1 MTRRISPELLAAGG
15 MLAAFAVLAV
25 WAQHGTIPGDTRP
38 FVWAYTHRV
47 GGDGPRASLQELFGA
62 LGTRPVAALTVAVAA
77 WIVGRNVGAREAV
90 AFLVSTA
97 IVFPAELIQRLLG
110 PTYLARF
117 IVPRDAN
124 FPSVHVVYAIAS
136 WGFLAVLA
144 ARLGRREIVVVLALM
159 TLAMGVLRVTVAAH
173 FPSDVVAGYLLGG
186 AWLLVVVAL
195 SSTTSWTARG

>member
-1 MTRRISPELLAAGG
+1 
-15 MLAAFAVLAV
+15 
-25 WAQHGTIPGDTRP
+25 
-38 FVWAYTHRV
+38 
-47 GGDGPRASLQELFGA
+47 
-62 LGTRPVAALTVAVAA
+62 
-77 WIVGRNVGAREAV
+77 
-90 AFLVSTA
+90 VSTA

-117 IVPRDAN
+117 LVPHDAN

-144 ARLGRREIVVVLALM
+144 ARHGRREIVVVLGLM

-186 AWLLVVVAL
+186 AWLLLVLRV